1 MTTPVGTPV
10 DLTGLEM
17 LIVLVLVVIL
27 ITSMMSLVREAMK

>member
-10 DLTGLEM
+10 DLMSLEM

-27 ITSMMSLVREAMK
+27 ITSIMSLVREAM